1 MTDYTLRTPSQRYD
15 RYTAQMQR
23 LKTLLDLLRRYRAL
37 LMAVGVIILAAAV
50 CFLFAV
56 GCFTGEATCGD
67 FLYGESPDCGL
78 KAFMSEVHYQ
88 YATTGTEAV
97 WHDAMPTEPGT
108 YRIRA
113 VSKNAFGGERFSEEM
128 TAKLLPRTLTVR
140 VSDAGYVYGD
150 FSEALAAEHTVAEGL
165 IPGDRLA
172 NVKYTVQGS
181 EQMGYQVDIA
191 QLQVLNASGADV
203 TACYIPKTEGGSF
216 TMEPR
221 PVTITADS
229 HEKVYDAMVW
239 DAATAKITNGTLG
252 FDDRLSISF
261 GGFPTKAGSYPI
273 EPLCRILDA
282 EGNDISFCYDMTLIA
297 GTLKIMPRPI
307 TVATG
312 SAEKVYDE
320 KPLTNSEWSILS
332 GEPVPGHTLSGNTT
346 GSRTDQG
353 SSENTITLKM
363 TDENG
368 NDVTDNYSFTVEA
381 GTLTIH
387 PIVLRFG
394 SDSYDRVYDG
404 EAMWGGKGWHI
415 SGNVLSGH
423 YFSYSSN
430 VWPEDAG
437 TYQNTMDVFVYN
449 SAGEDVTARGYKI
462 EVECGTLIIRKRP
475 VTITSGSAEKLY
487 DGTPLMCGDWK
498 ITAGTMP
505 NNYTGEDVRTTN
517 FTGKQTEVGSSPN
530 YFTVRMTNRLG
541 EDTTHNYQ
549 ITYEYG
555 TLTVL
560 ENPNPP
566 QQNGGNTGS
575 GNSGN
580 PGGTAGAGLGDP
592 TKGAMVGFPGEP
604 SDEVFAVVKHVKG
617 LSDASPF
624 YFRYTSY
631 GDYTGSGWAAPV
643 DCRGSFVSPLA
654 YVGYSLEAAG
664 RRSISMTI
672 QRVNGCPVLSPYHLL
687 NFSFYLPF
695 CDSYV
700 KNGDLTY
707 DVTCYA
713 EDSYKKLA
721 GMKVVKEQT
730 QHEAGYR
737 HFVYANYLQIPVS
750 TKQLLRDWADSAG
763 ISAGSPTLVEDIQRA
778 VQNAAV
784 YNLHG
789 KDYPAGVDVAVY
801 FLTEAKEGVCQH
813 FATAATMLYRAFGIP
828 ARYTVGFAK
837 TVTPNGETQLTA
849 GDAHSWVEV
858 YVDGLGWVPIDAT
871 PSSTSQLPQQN
882 KVELHLLPYSA
893 TKYYDGKNFEEY
905 DLEQYAIV
913 KGQLKEGH
921 RLAVTYRTNQYTA
934 APGTYLN
941 MILSCRVYDRQGK
954 DVSDQYSFTCF
965 AGELKILKRQ
975 ITVATGSA
983 TKPFDGTP
991 LCCGDYWIA
1000 AGSLAPNE
1008 RLIVTLDNS
1017 ITHPGTTQNTAA
1029 EYRIEREVRPGV
1041 WETVT
1046 DCYDISWLCGYLEIS
1061 EPSDH

>member
-15 RYTAQMQR
+15 RYAAQMQKLR
-23 LKTLLDLLRRYRAL
+23 KLLDILRRCRAL
-37 LMAVGVIILAAAV
+37 LIAVGAAALIAAV
-50 CFLFAV
+50 CFLFTV
-56 GCFTGEATCGD
+56 GSFSGEAICSD
-67 FLYGESPDCGL
+67 FLYGEKPDCGL
-78 KAFMSEVHYQ
+78 KAFLSEVRYQ
-88 YATTGTEAV
+88 YAPIGTEAV
-97 WHDAMPTEPGT
+97 WHDAMPTEPGA

-128 TAKLLPRTLTVR
+128 TANLLPRPLAVR

-150 FSEALAAEHTVAEGL
+150 FSEALAIAHTVTEGL
-165 IPGDRLA
+165 IPGDRLE

-181 EQMGYQVDIA
+181 EQSGYRVNIA
-191 QLQVLNASGADV
+191 GLQVLNASGSDV
-203 TACYIPKTEGGSF
+203 TACYVVETAGGSF
-216 TMEPR
+216 AMEPR
-221 PVTITADS
+221 PITVTAGS
-229 HEKVYDAMVW
+229 YEKVYDAGVW
-239 DAATAKITNGTLG
+239 DAATAEITKGTILP
-252 FDDRLSISF
+252 DDRLSVSF
-261 GGFPTKAGSYPI
+261 GEFPADAGHYPI
-273 EPLCRILDA
+273 EPQCRILDA
-282 EGNDISFCYDMTLIA
+282 EGKDISFCYDITVVA
-297 GTLKIMPRPI
+297 GTLKIARRPI
-307 TVATG
+307 AVRTG

-320 KPLTNSEWSILS
+320 KSLTNPEWSILS
-332 GEPVPGHTLSGNTT
+332 GEPVQGHTLSGHTT
-346 GSRTDQG
+346 GSRTDKG
-353 SSENTITLKM
+353 SSDNTIMLKV
-363 TDENG
+363 TDKSG
-368 NDVTDNYSFTVEA
+368 NNVTDNYNLTVEA

-449 SAGEDVTARGYKI
+449 RAGEDVTDKGYKI

-475 VTITSGSAEKLY
+475 ITITSGSAEKLY

-566 QQNGGNTGS
+566 QQNG
-575 GNSGN
+575 NSNNKN
-580 PGGTAGAGLGDP
+580 PGGCEGAGLGDP
-592 TKGAMVGFPGEP
+592 TSGAMVGFPGEP
-604 SDEVFAVVKHVKG
+604 SDEVFAVVKNIKG
-617 LSDASPF
+617 LSSASPF

-631 GDYTGSGWAAPV
+631 GDYTGSGWAAPKSYFQW
-643 DCRGSFVSPLA
+643 GSSVIPLVFVGSALA
-654 YVGYSLEAAG
+654 QNTREV
-664 RRSISMTI
+664 SMTI
-672 QRVNGCPVLSPYHLL
+672 QRLNDCPVLVPYHVE
-687 NFSFYLPF
+687 NRHSFSGVGEDCY
-695 CDSYV
+695 YE
-700 KNGDLTY
+700 KADLTY
-707 DVTCYA
+707 ELICYPVLEYRTLANRKVA
-713 EDSYKKLA
+713 EYAKD
-721 GMKVVKEQT
+721 E
-730 QHEAGYR
+730 EEDYR
-737 HFVYANYLQIPVS
+737 KYVYQEYLKIPVS

-837 TVTPNGETQLTA
+837 TVTPNGEIQLTA

-882 KVELHLLPYSA
+882 KIELHILPYGA
-893 TKYYDGKNFEEY
+893 TKYYDGKSFEEY
-905 DLEQYAIV
+905 DLEHYAIT
-913 KGQLKEGH
+913 KGQLREGH
-921 RLAVTYRTNQYTA
+921 RLVVTYRTEKYIA
-934 APGTYLN
+934 EPGTYLN
-941 MILSCRVYDRQGK
+941 MIQSCRVYDRQGK
-954 DVSDQYSFTCF
+954 DVSDQYRFTCF

-991 LCCGDYWIA
+991 LYCGDYWIA
-1000 AGSLAPNE
+1000 SGSLAPNE
-1008 RLIVTLDNS
+1008 RLIVVADNS
-1017 ITHPGTTQNTAA
+1017 QTNPGITKNTPT

-1041 WETVT
+1041 WANVT
-1046 DCYDISWLCGYLEIS
+1046 DCYEISWSCGYLEIT
-1061 EPSDH
+1061 EQ

>member
-15 RYTAQMQR
+15 RYAAQMQK
-23 LKTLLDLLRRYRAL
+23 LKTLLDLLRRYRIL
-37 LMAVGVIILAAAV
+37 LMAVGAMALAAAV

-56 GCFTGEATCGD
+56 GCFTGKAVCGD
-67 FLYGESPDCGL
+67 FLYGETPDCGL
-78 KAFMSEVHYQ
+78 NAFLSGMRYQ
-88 YATTGTEAV
+88 YASAGGEAV
-97 WHDAMPTEPGT
+97 WHDVIPTEPGT

-128 TAKLLPRTLTVR
+128 TAKLLPRPLAVR
-140 VSDAGYVYGD
+140 ISDAGYVYGD

-172 NVKYTVQGS
+172 NVKYVTEGS
-181 EQMGYQVDIA
+181 EQAGYYAEIT
-191 QLQVLNASGADV
+191 QLQVLNPSGADV
-203 TACYIPKTEGGSF
+203 TACYAVDTAGGSF
-216 TMEPR
+216 TMKPR
-221 PVTITADS
+221 PITVTAGS
-229 HEKVYDAMVW
+229 HEKVYDTVIW
-239 DAATAKITNGTLG
+239 DAAAAEITKGTLLP
-252 FDDRLSISF
+252 DEQLSVSF
-261 GGFPTKAGSYPI
+261 GEFPVDAGLYPI

-282 EGNDISFCYDMTLIA
+282 EGKDISFCYNMTMVA
-297 GTLKIMPRPI
+297 GTLKILPRPI

-312 SAEKVYDE
+312 SAEKAYDD
-320 KPLTNSEWSILS
+320 KPLTNPEWHVVS
-332 GEPVPGHTLSGNTT
+332 GEPVTGHTLSGYTT
-346 GSRTDQG
+346 GSRTEQG
-353 SSENTITLKM
+353 SCGNTISLKV

-368 NDVTDNYSFTVEA
+368 NDVSANYSLTVEA
-381 GTLTIH
+381 GTLTIR

-404 EAMWGGKGWHI
+404 EPKWGGKGWHI
-415 SGNVLSGH
+415 SGNVLNGH
-423 YFSYSSN
+423 HLSYSSN
-430 VWPEDAG
+430 MWPKDVG

-462 EVECGTLIIRKRP
+462 EVECGTLTIRKRP

-530 YFTVRMTNRLG
+530 YFTVQMTNRLG

-566 QQNGGNTGS
+566 QQNDGNTGN

-580 PGGTAGAGLGDP
+580 VGGITGAGICDP
-592 TKGAMVGFPGEP
+592 SAGISVGYPGEP

-750 TKQLLRDWADSAG
+750 TKQLLRDWADSVG
-763 ISAGSPTLVEDIQRA
+763 ISADSPTLVEDIQRA

-784 YNLHG
+784 YNVHG

-828 ARYTVGFAK
+828 ARYAVGFAK

-882 KVELHLLPYSA
+882 KIELHLLPYGA
-893 TKYYDGKNFEEY
+893 TKYYDGKAFEEY
-905 DLEQYAIV
+905 DLEQYAII
-913 KGQLKEGH
+913 KGQLREGH
-921 RLAVTYRTNQYTA
+921 RLEVTYRTEKYNA
-934 APGTYLN
+934 EPGNYLN
-941 MILSCRVYDRQGK
+941 MIQSCRVFDRQGK
-954 DVSDQYSFTCF
+954 DVSDQYRFTCF

-991 LCCGDYWIA
+991 LSCGDYWIA
-1000 AGSLAPNE
+1000 EGSLAPNE
-1008 RLIVTLDNS
+1008 RLIVEMDS
-1017 ITHPGTTQNTAA
+1017 SRTHPGETINAAA
-1029 EYRIEREVRPGV
+1029 EYRIEHEVRPGV
-1041 WETVT
+1041 WAKVT
-1046 DCYDISWLCGYLEIS
+1046 DCYEISWICGYLEVT
-1061 EPSDH
+1061 EQ

>member
-1 MTDYTLRTPSQRYD
+1 MTDYTLRTPSLRYD
-15 RYTAQMQR
+15 RYTAQMQKLR
-23 LKTLLDLLRRYRAL
+23 KLLDVLRRCRAL
-37 LMAVGVIILAAAV
+37 LTAVGAAALAAAV

-56 GCFTGEATCGD
+56 GCFTGEAVCGD
-67 FLYGESPDCGL
+67 FLYGETPDCGL
-78 KAFMSEVHYQ
+78 KAFLSDVRYQ
-88 YATTGTEAV
+88 YAPIGTETV
-97 WHDAMPTEPGT
+97 WHDAAPTEPGP

-113 VSKNAFGGERFSEEM
+113 VSKNAFGAERFSEEM
-128 TAKLLPRTLTVR
+128 TAKLLPRPLAVR
-140 VSDAGYVYGD
+140 ISDAGYVYGD
-150 FSEALAAEHTVAEGL
+150 FSEALTAAHTVADGL
-165 IPGDRLA
+165 LPGDRLA
-172 NVKYTVQGS
+172 NVEYALEGS
-181 EQMGYQVDIA
+181 EQAGYYADIA
-191 QLQVLNASGADV
+191 QLQVRNPSGADV
-203 TACYIPKTEGGSF
+203 TACYAVDTAGGSF

-221 PVTITADS
+221 PITVTAGS
-229 HEKVYDAMVW
+229 YEKVYDKKIW
-239 DAATAKITNGTLG
+239 DAAAAQITKGTILPG
-252 FDDRLSISF
+252 EGLSVSF
-261 GGFPTKAGSYPI
+261 GEFPVDAGSYPI
-273 EPLCRILDA
+273 EPQCRILDA
-282 EGNDISFCYDMTLIA
+282 EGKDISFCYDMTVVA
-297 GTLKIMPRPI
+297 GTLKIARRPI
-307 TVATG
+307 TVRTG

-320 KPLTNSEWSILS
+320 KPLTNSEWHVVS
-332 GEPVPGHTLSGNTT
+332 GEPVMGHTLSGYTT
-346 GSRTDQG
+346 GSRTEQG
-353 SSENTITLKM
+353 SCDNTVSLKV

-368 NDVTDNYSFTVEA
+368 NDVSTNYSLTVEA
-381 GTLTIH
+381 GTLTIR
-387 PIVLRFG
+387 PIVLRFR

-404 EAMWGGKGWHI
+404 EAKWGGKGWHI

-449 SAGEDVTARGYKI
+449 STGEDVTARGYKI
-462 EVECGTLIIRKRP
+462 EVECGTLTIRKRP

-505 NNYTGEDVRTTN
+505 NNYTGDDVRTTN

-530 YFTVRMTNRLG
+530 YFTVRMTNRFG

-566 QQNGGNTGS
+566 QQNG
-575 GNSGN
+575 NSNNKN
-580 PGGTAGAGLGDP
+580 PGGCEGAGLGDP
-592 TKGAMVGFPGEP
+592 ASGAMVGFPGEP
-604 SDEVFAVVKHVKG
+604 SDEVFAVVKNIKG
-617 LSDASPF
+617 LPSASPF

-631 GDYTGSGWAAPV
+631 GDYTGSGWAAPKSYSQWGSSV
-643 DCRGSFVSPLA
+643 IPLIFVGSALAQNTRGV
-654 YVGYSLEAAG
+654 
-664 RRSISMTI
+664 SMTI
-672 QRVNGCPVLSPYHLL
+672 QRLNDCPVLVPYHVE
-687 NFSFYLPF
+687 NRHGFTGVGEDCY
-695 CDSYV
+695 YE
-700 KNGDLTY
+700 KADLTY
-707 DVTCYA
+707 ELICYPVLEYRALVNRKVA
-713 EDSYKKLA
+713 EYAKD
-721 GMKVVKEQT
+721 E
-730 QHEAGYR
+730 EEDYR
-737 HFVYANYLQIPVS
+737 KYVYQEYLKIPVS

-828 ARYTVGFAK
+828 ARYTVGFEK

-849 GDAHSWVEV
+849 GDAHSWVEI

-871 PSSTSQLPQQN
+871 PSRTSQLPQQN

-905 DLEQYAIV
+905 DLEHYAIT
-913 KGQLKEGH
+913 KGQLREGH
-921 RLAVTYRTNQYTA
+921 RLEVTYRTEKYNA
-934 APGTYLN
+934 APGRYLN
-941 MILSCRVYDRQGK
+941 MIQSCRVFDRQGK
-954 DVSDQYSFTCF
+954 DVSDQYRFTCF

-983 TKPFDGTP
+983 AKPFDGTP
-991 LCCGDYWIA
+991 LSCGDYWIA

-1008 RLIVTLDNS
+1008 RLIVEMDS
-1017 ITHPGTTQNTAA
+1017 SRTHPGATINAAA
-1029 EYRIEREVRPGV
+1029 EYWIEREVRPGD
-1041 WETVT
+1041 WTKVT
-1046 DCYDISWLCGYLEIS
+1046 DCYEISWICGYLEIT
-1061 EPSDH
+1061 EQ

>member
-15 RYTAQMQR
+15 RYTAQMQT
-23 LKTLLDLLRRYRAL
+23 LKKLLDILRRCRAL
-37 LMAVGVIILAAAV
+37 LIAVGVSALAAAV

-128 TAKLLPRTLTVR
+128 TANLLPRPLAVR
-140 VSDAGYVYGD
+140 ISDAGYVYGD

-181 EQMGYQVDIA
+181 EQMGYQVDVA

-203 TACYIPKTEGGSF
+203 TACYMPKTEGGSF

-261 GGFPTKAGSYPI
+261 GEFPTKAGSYPI

-282 EGNDISFCYDMTLIA
+282 EGNDISFCYMMTVVP
-297 GTLKIMPRPI
+297 GTLKISCRPI
-307 TVATG
+307 TVTTG
-312 SAEKVYDE
+312 SAEKTYDE
-320 KPLTNSEWSILS
+320 KPLTNSEWHVVS
-332 GEPVPGHTLSGNTT
+332 GEPVMGHTLSGYTT
-346 GSRTDQG
+346 GSRTNKG
-353 SSENTITLKM
+353 SCDNTIKLKV

-368 NDVTDNYSFTVEA
+368 NDVSANYSLTVEA
-381 GTLTIH
+381 GTLTIR

-415 SGNVLSGH
+415 SGSVLSGH
-423 YFSYSSN
+423 HFAFSSN
-430 VWPEDAG
+430 VWPKDAG
-437 TYQNTMDVFVYN
+437 TYTNTMDVFVYN
-449 SAGEDVTARGYKI
+449 SAGEDVTAKGYQI
-462 EVECGTLIIRKRP
+462 EVECGTLIIRKRSI
-475 VTITSGSAEKLY
+475 TITSGSAEKLY
-487 DGTPLMCGDWK
+487 DGTPLMCGEWE

-530 YFTVRMTNRLG
+530 YFTVRITNRLG

-555 TLTVL
+555 TLTVR

-566 QQNGGNTGS
+566 QQNG
-575 GNSGN
+575 NSNNKN
-580 PGGTAGAGLGDP
+580 PGGCEGAGLGDP
-592 TKGAMVGFPGEP
+592 TSGAMVGFPGEP
-604 SDEVFAVVKHVKG
+604 SDEVFAVVKNIKG
-617 LSDASPF
+617 LPSASPL

-631 GDYTGSGWAAPV
+631 GDYTGSGWAAPKSYSQWGSSV
-643 DCRGSFVSPLA
+643 IPLIFVGSALAQNTRG
-654 YVGYSLEAAG
+654 
-664 RRSISMTI
+664 ISMTI
-672 QRVNGCPVLSPYHLL
+672 QRLNDCPVLVPYHVE
-687 NFSFYLPF
+687 NRHGFSGVGEDCY
-695 CDSYV
+695 YE
-700 KNGDLTY
+700 KADLTY
-707 DVTCYA
+707 ELICYPVLEYRALVNRKVA
-713 EDSYKKLA
+713 EYAKD
-721 GMKVVKEQT
+721 E
-730 QHEAGYR
+730 EEDYR
-737 HFVYANYLQIPVS
+737 KYVYQEYLQIPVS

-763 ISAGSPTLVEDIQRA
+763 ISVGSPTLVEDIQRA

-828 ARYTVGFAK
+828 ARYTVGFEK

-871 PSSTSQLPQQN
+871 PSRTSQLPQQN
-882 KVELHLLPYSA
+882 KIELHLLPYGA
-893 TKYYDGKNFEEY
+893 TKYYDGKTFEEY
-905 DLEQYAIV
+905 DLEQYAII
-913 KGQLKEGH
+913 KGRLQEGH
-921 RLAVTYRTNQYTA
+921 RLEVTYRTEKYIA
-934 APGTYLN
+934 KPGTYLN
-941 MILSCRVYDRQGK
+941 MFLSCRVYDRQGK
-954 DVSDQYSFTCF
+954 DVSDQYRFTCF
-965 AGELKILKRQ
+965 AGELKILKRR

-983 TKPFDGTP
+983 TKPFDGTS
-991 LCCGDYWIA
+991 LSCGDYWIA
-1000 AGSLAPNE
+1000 EGSLAPNE

-1046 DCYDISWLCGYLEIS
+1046 DCYDISWLCGYLEIT
-1061 EPSDH
+1061 EQ